1 MFDRMKKQTFLNLSE
16 LITYFLINGFL
27 YKLLY
32 FLKSRDQ
39 YFIFVMFFNIF
50 NKTFTIILKLLNYES
65 SAQIQLL

>member
-27 YKLLY
+27 YKLIY
-32 FLKSRDQ
+32 FLTSRDQ